1 MSDEDLDDEEDD
13 NVIDMDESVA
23 SAIIGARLKTNEKPP
38 DIVTEDYLVDITF
51 HPSLNLI
58 AGASISGDA
67 IV

>member
-1 MSDEDLDDEEDD
+1 
-13 NVIDMDESVA
+13 MDESVA

-38 DIVTEDYLVDITF
+38 EVVTEDYLVDITF